1 MLLRQGE
8 RAGVLEPDEQQMIDK
23 VFDFSDTP
31 VEDVMVP
38 RPDIVALPVALTPTA
53 AMEQV
58 LQHPY
63 TRYPV
68 YGERVRQRA
77 RRAARAPPVRRAP
90 ERRRAPAPT

>member
-1 MLLRQGE
+1 
-8 RAGVLEPDEQQMIDK
+8 
-23 VFDFSDTP
+23 
-31 VEDVMVP
+31 MVP

-68 YGERVRQRA
+68 YDEEFDNVLGVLHAAAVRGPA
-77 RRAARAPPVRRAP
+77 
-90 ERRRAPAPT
+90 ERRGGQLRSAAAALSGPPGAETKRTSVTC